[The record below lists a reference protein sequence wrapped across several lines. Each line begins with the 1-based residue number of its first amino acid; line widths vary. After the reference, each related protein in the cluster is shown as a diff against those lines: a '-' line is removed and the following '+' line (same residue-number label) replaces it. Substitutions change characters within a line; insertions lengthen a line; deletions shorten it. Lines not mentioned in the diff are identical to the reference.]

1 MTSPCGEASLGT
13 LLSVVTTSGGYENI
27 DGGGTRGT
35 VEKVN
40 SYRSRR

>member
-1 MTSPCGEASLGT
+1 MTSHCGEASLGT
-13 LLSVVTTSGGYENI
+13 LLFVVTVSGGCENI
-27 DGGGTRGT
+27 DGGGTKGI